1 MAYNAK
7 TNWQLN
13 DVVKPEDMI
22 RIEQGIKDL
31 DVGKLT
37 KTAAKVSAG
46 QNLDTFVDVGIYT
59 WSGGDSSSIVN
70 CPTTGQA
77 TMMVLPRLL
86 NYSSNTE
93 NVTQLV
99 ISQISSRTYP
109 GMWVRMMVDKTWT
122 AWTQFSTDADF
133 ASIAKYNLLTATKTS
148 SGTVESTVNPIP
160 TTWTQV
166 NEGNHYEQ
174 SGFVIKCGDYAGS
187 SGAAAYVK
195 NAFDG
200 NLGTRWISSMAVGNT
215 WISIELPEA
224 QVVKSFKLTGSVQIG
239 TANKIAIEGSA
250 NGIAWTEL
258 YSNGGITGDFDFT
271 ATISSNTAYK
281 HYRILT
287 TLAEQSGGFAI
298 SEVKIASIL
307 VTNFR
312 KAYTAGNTTAKWEN
326 YQRYMVQIPSTPDS
340 IGVTANTFMNIDID
354 TILQPGRK
362 YELMYL
368 DNKFYAREV
377 V

>member
-31 DVGKLT
+31 DVNKLT
-37 KTAAKVSAG
+37 KTAIIVNAG
-46 QNLDTFVDVGIYT
+46 EDLNNFTSVGIYT
-59 WSGGDSSSIVN
+59 WSRGASSSIIN
-70 CPTTGQA
+70 CPVVSQA
-77 TMMVLPRLL
+77 TMLSIPRLV
-86 NYSSNTE
+86 NYTSAAQNL
-93 NVTQLV
+93 TQIV
-99 ISQISSRTYP
+99 ISQGPPI
-109 GMWVRMMVDKTWT
+109 GMYIRILTDNV
-122 AWTQFSTDADF
+122 WTQWTKFTGSDDF
-133 ASIAKYNLLTATKTS
+133 ASIAKYNLATATKTS

-166 NEGNHYEQ
+166 NEGSHYEQ

-200 NLGTRWISSMAVGNT
+200 NLGSRWISSMAVGNT

-224 QVVKSFKLTGSVQIG
+224 QIVKSFKLTGSVQIG
-239 TANKIAIEGSA
+239 TANKLAIEGSA

-258 YSNGGITGDFDFT
+258 YSNGNLKGAFDFT

-298 SEVKIASIL
+298 SEVKITSIL
-307 VTNFR
+307 VTNFS
-312 KAYTAGNTTAKWEN
+312 KAYTAGNAPAKWEN
-326 YQRYMVQIPSTPDS
+326 YQRYMIQIPSTPDS
-340 IGVTANTFMNIDID
+340 IGVTTNTFMGIEID